1 MNLLWK
7 LLGKHVSVPQFAGFV
22 LADLLGMLIVLFGWQ
37 FYKDVSPALEGGD
50 NLFGSDYVIVNKK
63 VGLLSGKGGFSD
75 KELKTIRE
83 QPFAREVG
91 VFSAASYEVFGDIS
105 VAGVELASTELF
117 FESVP
122 DSFVD
127 FADKDRKWTFD
138 PESGVV
144 PIIIPKAY
152 INVYNFGFAPSRS
165 LPKVSGSV
173 FGHESLNLILR
184 GNGARVQVTGKVV
197 GLSSRLNTI
206 LVPQSF
212 MEWSNGLLGTGSKS
226 PSRVI
231 VKVDNV
237 SDSNLSRFLESHN
250 YETEGDSGGASRM
263 SGFLRIVAAIVVG
276 IGIVIC
282 LLSFMML
289 VLSIYLLVEKNSSTM
304 EDLVLAGYSRGRIS
318 RPYIIL
324 AVSLNA
330 LSLAASLALVAWLRT
345 KYIAALGDLL
355 PGIGSSS
362 MMPAV
367 LLGAGLFVLVSLA
380 DIFLVVRKVKG
391 VRSGK

>member
-105 VAGVELASTELF
+105 VAGVELAST
-117 FESVP
+117 

-173 FGHESLNLILR
+173 FGLVSLNLILR